1 MTNLLLIRIKGRN
14 GFTGAIVEDTTD
26 PYPHFKVSC
35 HKNGRKFL
43 REPNYHE
50 RKRLHKYS
58 QEHRTEV
65 FKFEKAFH
73 LEGGKTNNEM

>member
-1 MTNLLLIRIKGRN
+1 MTSLILIRIKGRK
-14 GFTGAIVEDTTD
+14 GFTGAIIGDEND
-26 PYPHFKVSC
+26 PYPQFKVSC
-35 HKNGRKFL
+35 HKNGRKYL

-65 FKFEKAFH
+65 FKFEKSFH
-73 LEGGKTNNEM
+73 LGVK